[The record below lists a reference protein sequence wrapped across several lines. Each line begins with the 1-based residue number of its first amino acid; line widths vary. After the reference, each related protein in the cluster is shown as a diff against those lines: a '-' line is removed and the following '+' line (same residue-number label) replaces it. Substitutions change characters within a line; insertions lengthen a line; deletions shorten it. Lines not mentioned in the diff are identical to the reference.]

1 MVWPYQGGGGPWSLF
16 KSELGIPI
24 VRQAGLGGGGRRDR
38 GDEYLLIDGDGKVAG
53 LAEAEKSQ
61 VDIVHAYAA
70 L

>member
-1 MVWPYQGGGGPWSLF
+1 LSD
-16 KSELGIPI
+16 
-24 VRQAGLGGGGRRDR
+24 RRGLGGGGRRDR